1 MQTMKHDLFYEILDL
16 MDISIKFFENKRKV
30 LIGCAIHEDGVEERQ
45 KHLREAEQYK
55 AWQDEAERTRQEFI
69 DTYAPIDE

>member
-1 MQTMKHDLFYEILDL
+1 MKRDLFYEILDL
-16 MDISIKFFENKRKV
+16 MDISIKFFEHKRKV
-30 LIGCAIHEDGVEERQ
+30 LIGCAIHEDGVEDRR

-55 AWQDEAERTRQEFI
+55 AWQDEAENTRQKFI